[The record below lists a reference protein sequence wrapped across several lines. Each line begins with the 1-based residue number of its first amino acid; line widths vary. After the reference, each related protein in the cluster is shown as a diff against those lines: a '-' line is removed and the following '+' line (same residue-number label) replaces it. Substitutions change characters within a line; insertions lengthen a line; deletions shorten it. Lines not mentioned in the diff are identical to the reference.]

1 MSKIRNRV
9 KEAIIKNDAKFLD
22 LIIMLIYSL
31 PSFDRDSFDKETPI
45 EIERRKNKFRK
56 CFYIFSTYNLQTKF
70 NIKKEEAINIFQEK
84 IDIIDFTLKNLN
96 SYNHNTLFNKRSL
109 IEESSDFILKQIKTN
124 LSKLEKL
131 EKVILILVLKTIKFT
146 LEKRRKRHNVYLDYQ
161 YYNFYS
167 VKSLGISCYTN
178 NSSDWNEKTG
188 KIFINFEK
196 KLNDLFNLISS
207 ENIKIFDNEIKIDK
221 VKVKFWKMGEI
232 LLKLGVG
239 YWLFTLNNSGN
250 IKRDKNNFLI
260 PEFIYYLIL
269 KSEMYKKLVNSIKI
283 PFMSYIKG
291 TSSSIKKKW
300 DFLKEESY
308 LKEEIKSNQ
317 EITEADI
324 ERILILD
331 LDMVEKGLQLIDNQY
346 ATDVG
351 IIDILCIDKNENY
364 VVIEIKKG
372 RASDKVVG
380 QIQRYLNWVQNNL
393 AKEKKVRGVIVCK
406 EYNKKIVSSINISK
420 IPIEIKRFGLF

>member
-9 KEAIIKNDAKFLD
+9 KEAIIRNDAKYLD

-31 PSFDRDSFDKETPI
+31 PSFDRDLFDKETPD

-56 CFYIFSTYNLQTKF
+56 YFYIFSTYNLQTKF
-70 NIKKEEAINIFQEK
+70 SIKKEEAINIFQES

-96 SYNHNTLFNKRSL
+96 SFNHDILSNKRSL
-109 IEESSDFILKQIKTN
+109 IEESSDFILKQIKNN
-124 LSKLEKL
+124 LSKLDKL
-131 EKVILILVLKTIKFT
+131 EKVILILVLKAIKYT
-146 LEKRRKRHNVYLDYQ
+146 LEKKSKRHNVPLDKQ
-161 YYNFYS
+161 YFNFHS
-167 VKSLGISCYTN
+167 VESLGVSCYTLG
-178 NSSDWNEKTG
+178 SGDWHEKTG
-188 KIFINFEK
+188 KILINFEK

-207 ENIKIFDNEIKIDK
+207 ENIKIFDNEIKINK
-221 VKVKFWKMGEI
+221 VKVQFWKMGEI

-260 PEFIYYLIL
+260 PEFIYDLIIN
-269 KSEMYKKLVNSIKI
+269 SEMYKNLANSIKI

-291 TSSSIKKKW
+291 TSPSIKKKW
-300 DFLKEESY
+300 DFLKEESL
-308 LKEEIKSNQ
+308 LKEEIKSEQ
-317 EITEADI
+317 EFTEADI
-324 ERILILD
+324 ERLLISD

-346 ATDVG
+346 ATDIG

-364 VVIEIKKG
+364 VIIEIKKG
-372 RASDKVVG
+372 SASDKVVG

-393 AKEKKVRGVIVCK
+393 AKEKKVRGIIVCK
-406 EYNKKIVSSINISK
+406 EYSKKIVSSINISK